1 MSFAKFPL
9 IAAVLSVLTLGAC
22 TFVPVSSQG
31 EHVRVA
37 TSAEV
42 GGCRHLGSTTVTI
55 RERIGFVK
63 RPVEKLSE
71 EAEATAR
78 NAAATD
84 WNGNAI
90 VPRGPLQDGRQVF
103 DVYRC

>member
-1 MSFAKFPL
+1 MRPANL
-9 IAAVLSVLTLGAC
+9 TLTAVTLATLALGAC
-22 TFVPVSSQG
+22 TFVPVSSEG

-37 TSAEV
+37 TSADV
-42 GGCRHLGSTTVTI
+42 QGCQHLGATTVTI
-55 RERIGFVK
+55 RERVGFVN
-63 RPVEKLSE
+63 RPPEKLQQ

-78 NAAATD
+78 NAAAVD
-84 WNGNAI
+84 WNANTI